1 VVQEA
6 VQEGC
11 RDDGIAEDLA
21 PFGKAAVGGEDHG
34 VVAGVDQLEEQVAA
48 ALDDRQV
55 ADLVDDQE
63 RGAAEPAD
71 ALAQQALALGRLE
84 IIRKLRSCGT
94 LAGAC
99 KRYWVR
105 TERNVAVEWISSIT
119 STSPNSCW

>member
-1 VVQEA
+1 MRAADRSYVEFP
-6 VQEGC
+6 EGEE
-11 RDDGIAEDLA
+11 RPRLMLDRLPEERV
-21 PFGKAAVGGEDHG
+21 PF
-34 VVAGVDQLEEQVAA
+34 A
-48 ALDDRQV
+48 ALFS
-55 ADLVDDQE
+55 ADSWILT
-63 RGAAEPAD
+63 RLTPA
-71 ALAQQALALGRLE
+71 RLE